1 MHHEACVAWQTIK
14 KYIDLLQS
22 VANRRERVVEIELD
36 DVFNYFGGDEM
47 AEKIRRNT
55 YRYKQLICQAIDRC
69 SSAQKPHPQP
79 RAQPRARA
87 RARRSI
93 LTLASTLTLTPTLL
107 PPTTT
112 TRCMPPPQDG
122 MLGEPDIADVRTS
135 DMSPAPTPTPTPTLT
150 SPARPSPRPNESG
163 SLTSPSVTP
172 PSLIPPSL
180 TPPSLTPPRC

>member
-1 MHHEACVAWQTIK
+1 MHDRGHTARSAPDDAHAHGGVHHEACAVWQTIK

-87 RARRSI
+87 RAR
-93 LTLASTLTLTPTLL
+93 AEPEPEPEHQPEPEPH
-107 PPTTT
+107 PPTTD
-112 TRCMPPPQDG
+112 P
-122 MLGEPDIADVRTS
+122 EPG
-135 DMSPAPTPTPTPTLT
+135 P
-150 SPARPSPRPNESG
+150 
-163 SLTSPSVTP
+163 
-172 PSLIPPSL
+172 
-180 TPPSLTPPRC
+180 

>member
-1 MHHEACVAWQTIK
+1 MHDRGHTARSAPDDAHAHGGMHHEACVAWQTIK

-87 RARRSI
+87 RAHS
-93 LTLASTLTLTPTLL
+93 PTA
-107 PPTTT
+107 
-112 TRCMPPPQDG
+112 PQPDWYFIFWG
-122 MLGEPDIADVRTS
+122 PDIGVETRFCDSTPMSAPKTRTF
-135 DMSPAPTPTPTPTLT
+135 PILHLCPEC
-150 SPARPSPRPNESG
+150 R
-163 SLTSPSVTP
+163 
-172 PSLIPPSL
+172 
-180 TPPSLTPPRC
+180 